1 MAYEGAVRSE
11 KGSRVSWIMVKCHT
25 KNEEFK
31 SRDWKVMRLSTLKK
45 GQTLWLIE
53 VLQDL

>member
-1 MAYEGAVRSE
+1 MAYGGAVRSE
-11 KGSRVSWIMVKCHT
+11 KVSILSFSLIMVKLHT

-31 SRDWKVMRLSTLKK
+31 SRDWKVMMFSTLKK

-53 VLQDL
+53 VL